1 MIMTIDKKTLDRTD
15 IKILDILQRN
25 GKISNVD
32 LAAQVHLSPSPCL
45 ERVRSLEKYGYIKEY
60 VAHLN
65 PELLDA
71 ELVAYIEVSL
81 KRTAT
86 KNLDDFNKRMLKL
99 DEVVECAM
107 VAGGF
112 DYLIKIRT
120 ESMQSYRSFLGEKLA
135 AIEGIA
141 QTHTYAVMEEVKSTH
156 LIPIEK

>member
-1 MIMTIDKKTLDRTD
+1 MTIDKKTLDRTD

-107 VAGGF
+107 VAGG
-112 DYLIKIRT
+112 LII
-120 ESMQSYRSFLGEKLA
+120 L
-135 AIEGIA
+135 
-141 QTHTYAVMEEVKSTH
+141 
-156 LIPIEK
+156 

>member
-1 MIMTIDKKTLDRTD
+1 MTIDKKTLDRTD

-156 LIPIEK
+156 LIPVEK